1 MKETAEAAES
11 SDNAERA
18 DGEVPRRDTASLE
31 DALGYRFRD
40 RARLERALRHS
51 SFRLLFVAFIINQ
64 TGFWISH
71 LSLQAQMTQLTHNDT
86 RLIGLLFF
94 FLFVPAFL
102 FAPLAGVAADRFD
115 RKAIILCCYGLIAS
129 CCAVLAIA
137 TAIDAMTPYRM
148 LAVAACMGLCFAFS
162 GPASF
167 ALVPRAQILAPP
179 EADAVLWGSDLDA
192 PVVVMGFLKT
202 LLLT

>member
-1 MKETAEAAES
+1 MTRTHPEESLGANPGDAALNPADSVAMGVPASRAQRETGAGS
-11 SDNAERA
+11 
-18 DGEVPRRDTASLE
+18 
-31 DALGYRFRD
+31 F
-40 RARLERALRHS
+40 RALAHP

-115 RKAIILCCYGLIAS
+115 RKRIILSCYLLIAS
-129 CCAVLAIA
+129 CCAVLAIT
-137 TAIDAMTPYRM
+137 TAMGAMTPNRM
-148 LAVAACMGLCFAFS
+148 LAVAACMGLSFAFS

-167 ALVPRAQILAPP
+167 AIAANSVPGPQCRAAS
-179 EADAVLWGSDLDA
+179 V
-192 PVVVMGFLKT
+192 
-202 LLLT
+202 